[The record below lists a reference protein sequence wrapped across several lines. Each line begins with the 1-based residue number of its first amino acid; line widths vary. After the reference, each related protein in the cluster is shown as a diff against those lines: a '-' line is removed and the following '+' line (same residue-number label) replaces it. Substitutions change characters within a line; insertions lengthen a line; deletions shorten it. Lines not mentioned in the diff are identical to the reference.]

1 MHAADWYFIVN
12 PFVHEKGIHPVT
24 MIVDLAALVT
34 IGCPLVLVFLRTL
47 GRHPLA
53 RAA

>member
-1 MHAADWYFIVN
+1 
-12 PFVHEKGIHPVT
+12 

-47 GRHPLA
+47 GRHPLLA
-53 RAA
+53 RRDARLPESLRLVN